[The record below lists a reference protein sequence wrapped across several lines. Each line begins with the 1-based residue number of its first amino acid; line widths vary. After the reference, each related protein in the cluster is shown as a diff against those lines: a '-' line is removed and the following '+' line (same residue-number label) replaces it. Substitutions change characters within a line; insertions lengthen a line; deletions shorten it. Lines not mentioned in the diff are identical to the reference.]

1 MIYQIRLKRLFKKI
15 GKKVDAVLVFGD
27 GSLLRFLTGH
37 GEGNAIA
44 KPRGI
49 EFVVPKMLAE
59 AASETRMKV
68 HAYSKRDEYLSIVE
82 KVLGKAK
89 NLGIRFDV
97 LSHSYFIDLEKMLKK
112 RKLFNISPD
121 INEAFVEKD
130 ADEIA
135 SLRKA
140 CELTAL
146 AAKAIPLMLRAGMT
160 EIELM
165 REINYTMKMIGG
177 GFVSF
182 GENTSH
188 PHHQCSERKLQKGNF
203 VMADFGC
210 TVGGVGSDITRTFC
224 YGRASKKQ
232 KQVYAEV
239 WNAQKMAFDMVNE
252 GKELA
257 DINKA
262 INEMFEKDG
271 YGPFIHSIGHSLGF
285 FGTGFKN
292 VKNQIVTVEPGI
304 YIPSFGGVRIEDD
317 ILITKD
323 KQGFVNL
330 TKASPTK
337 ELIEV

>member
-1 MIYQIRLKRLFKKI
+1 MIYSKRLKRLFKKI
-15 GKKVDAVLVFGD
+15 GNKVDAVLIFGD
-27 GSLLRFLTGH
+27 GNLLRFLTGH

-44 KPRGI
+44 KPQGV

-59 AASETRMKV
+59 AASKTGMKV
-68 HAYSKRDEYLSIVE
+68 HSYSKRDEYTGIVE
-82 KVLGKAK
+82 KLLGKAK

-97 LSHSYFIDLEKMLKK
+97 LSHSYFLDLEKTFKK
-112 RKLFNISPD
+112 RKLINISPD

-130 ADEIA
+130 AEEIA
-135 SLRKA
+135 SLKKA

-146 AAKAIPLMLRAGMT
+146 AAKAIPTMLRAGMT

-182 GENTSH
+182 GENSAH
-188 PHHQCSERKLQKGNF
+188 PHHQCSERKLRKGDF

-210 TVGGVGSDITRTFC
+210 TVNGVGSDITRTFC
-224 YGRASKKQ
+224 YGQASNKQ
-232 KQVYAEV
+232 NQVYAEV
-239 WNAQKMAFDMVNE
+239 WNAQKMAFDMVKD

-262 INEMFEKDG
+262 VNEMFEKDG
-271 YGPFIHSIGHSLGF
+271 YGPFIHSIGHNLGY

-292 VKNQIVTVEPGI
+292 VRNQIVTVEPGI
-304 YIPSFGGVRIEDD
+304 YIPGFGGVRIEDD

-323 KQGFVNL
+323 KQGYVNL

>member
-1 MIYQIRLKRLFKKI
+1 MIYSKRLKRLFKKI

-27 GSLLRFLTGH
+27 GNLLRFLTGH

-44 KPRGI
+44 KPRVV
-49 EFVVPKMLAE
+49 EFIVPEMLAE
-59 AASETRMKV
+59 AASKTGMKV
-68 HAYSKRDEYLSIVE
+68 HITSKRDDYFSIIN
-82 KVLGKAK
+82 KVLGDAES
-89 NLGIRFDV
+89 LGIRFDV
-97 LSHSYFIDLEKMLKK
+97 ISHSSFLDLEKTFKK
-112 RKLFNISPD
+112 RKLVNISPD

-130 ADEIA
+130 EEEIA
-135 SLRKA
+135 SLKQA

-146 AAKAIPLMLRAGMT
+146 AAKAIPSMLRAGMT

-165 REINYTMKMIGG
+165 REINHAMKMIGG

-182 GENTSH
+182 GENTAH
-188 PHHQCSERKLQKGNF
+188 PHHQCSVRKLRKGDF

-210 TVGGVGSDITRTFC
+210 TVNGVGSDITRTFC
-224 YGRASKKQ
+224 YGQASKKQ
-232 KQVYAEV
+232 KQVYDEV
-239 WNAQKMAFDMVNE
+239 WNAQKMAFDMVKD
-252 GKELA
+252 GKEIT

-262 INEMFEKDG
+262 VNEMFEKDG
-271 YGPFIHSIGHSLGF
+271 YGKFIHSIGHSLGY

-304 YIPSFGGVRIEDD
+304 YIPGFGGVRIEDD

-323 KQGFVNL
+323 KKGYVNL

>member
-1 MIYQIRLKRLFKKI
+1 MTYSARLNCLFKKL

-27 GSLLRFLTGH
+27 GNLLRFLTGH

-44 KPRGI
+44 KSQGV

-59 AASETRMKV
+59 AASKTRMKV
-68 HAYSKRDEYLSIVE
+68 HSYSKRDEYLSIVE
-82 KVLGKAK
+82 KLLGKSK
-89 NLGIRFDV
+89 NVGIRFDV
-97 LSHSYFIDLEKMLKK
+97 LSHSYFLDIQKTFKK
-112 RKLFNISPD
+112 YKLVNISPD

-130 ADEIA
+130 KEEID

-146 AAKAIPLMLRAGMT
+146 AAKTIPSMLRSGIT

-165 REINYTMKMIGG
+165 REINHTMKMIGG

-182 GENTSH
+182 GENCAH
-188 PHHQCSERKLQKGNF
+188 PHHQCSERRLRKGDF

-224 YGRASKKQ
+224 YGRASNKQ

-239 WNAQKMAFDMVNE
+239 WNAQKLAFDMVKD

-262 INEMFEKDG
+262 VNEMFEKDG
-271 YGPFIHSIGHSLGF
+271 YGAFIHSIGHSLGF

-292 VKNQIVTVEPGI
+292 VKNQVVTVEPGI
-304 YIPSFGGVRIEDD
+304 YISGFGGVRIEDD